1 MAIRSGLVVC
11 LILLGSGGRAA
22 ADARTAEILMGE
34 CQKHFNAMEYELASS
49 KCEAAL
55 KADPTVVGSMRYLA
69 VINRAIGKKTG
80 EQRYY
85 QQCIAWA
92 EMYLRERP
100 TGKYTDRMR
109 DEINACRKAL
119 GQRAL
124 PKIDTQGQT
133 GALVITCDVEGA
145 TVTID
150 DLKRGGTPMNP
161 VQVTPGRHTITIYKF
176 GYIPFTTTV
185 DVITKQIQ
193 EVKVTLVR
201 DPNAP
206 TEPTGPTGPTKT
218 PGGEPI
224 IERGVVKLEC
234 QASGFRVSVDGK
246 PRELTP
252 EGTFE
257 SDTGLRVIRVEAEGY
272 DAWERRVAVVR
283 GQTREVKVTLRPLT
297 ARVTAKKWAWSL
309 TAVAAVMAASGAT
322 FGVLENQK
330 FNRAEDLFQQGRRG
344 LVDPTLRT
352 KIADAKSTGDKYKII
367 SSVSIAVGLA
377 ALAGAVYFWIR
388 EHGDERP
395 VGEPPALA
403 LTPSLLPGG
412 AGLVF
417 TRGFGR

>member
-1 MAIRSGLVVC
+1 MTRRSGLVVC
-11 LILLGSGGRAA
+11 LILLGSSGRAV
-22 ADARTAEILMGE
+22 ADSRTAEILMGE
-34 CQKHFNAMEYELASS
+34 CQKHFNAMEHELASS

-55 KADPTVVGSMRYLA
+55 KADPSVVGAMRYLA
-69 VINRAIGKKTG
+69 VINRALGKKTG

-85 QQCIAWA
+85 SQCIAWA

-100 TGKYTDRMR
+100 TGKFTDRMR

-119 GQRAL
+119 GQREL

-133 GALVITCDVEGA
+133 GALVITCDVDGA

-150 DLKRGGTPMNP
+150 ELKRGGTPMNP
-161 VQVTPGRHTITIYKF
+161 VQVTPGRHAVTVYKF

-206 TEPTGPTGPTKT
+206 TAPTGPTKT
-218 PGGEPI
+218 VPSGEPT
-224 IERGVVKLEC
+224 IERGAVKIEC
-234 QASGFRVSVDGK
+234 QVPTISVTVDGK
-246 PRELTP
+246 AQTLTP
-252 EGTFE
+252 EGTFDYE
-257 SDTGLRVIRVEAEGY
+257 PGIHVIHVEAEGY
-272 DAWERRVAVVR
+272 DSWERRIAVVR
-283 GQTREVKVTLRPLT
+283 GQVREVKVKLRPLA
-297 ARVTAKKWAWSL
+297 ARTTAKKWAWSL
-309 TAVAAVMAASGAT
+309 TAVAAVTAASGVT
-322 FGVLENQK
+322 FGLLESQK
-330 FNRAEDLFQQGRRG
+330 FNRAQDLYEQGKRG
-344 LVDPTLRT
+344 LQAPDLRR
-352 KIADAKSTGDKYKII
+352 KIGDAKTTGDRYKII
-367 SSVSIAVGLA
+367 SSVSIAVSLA

-395 VGEPPALA
+395 AGEPPALA

>member
-1 MAIRSGLVVC
+1 MLRRSGLVVC
-11 LILLGSGGRAA
+11 LIVLGTSGRAF
-22 ADARTAEILMGE
+22 ADARTAEILMAE

-55 KADPTVVGSMRYLA
+55 KSDPTVVGAMRYLA

-100 TGKYTDRMR
+100 TGKFTDRLR

-119 GQRAL
+119 GQREL

-133 GALVITCDVEGA
+133 GALVITCDVDGA

-161 VQVTPGRHTITIYKF
+161 VQVTPGRHTVTVYKF

-185 DVITKQIQ
+185 DIVTKQIH

-206 TEPTGPTGPTKT
+206 QEPVARPVGA
-218 PGGEPI
+218 GEPS
-224 IERGVVKLEC
+224 IERGVVKLDC
-234 QASGFRVSVDGK
+234 QEPGIKVSVDGK
-246 PRELTP
+246 IQTLTP
-252 EGTFE
+252 DGTFDYE
-257 SDTGLRVIRVEAEGY
+257 PGIHVIRVEAEGY
-272 DAWERRVAVVR
+272 DTWERRVAVVR
-283 GQTREVKVTLRPLT
+283 GQVRDVKVKLRPLT
-297 ARVTAKKWAWSL
+297 ARTTAKKWAWSL
-309 TAVAAVMAASGAT
+309 TAVAAVTAASGVT
-322 FGVLENQK
+322 FGLLENK
-330 FNRAEDLFQQGRRG
+330 SFNRAEDYFEQGRRG
-344 LVDPTLRT
+344 LLVPDLRK
-352 KIADAKSTGDKYKII
+352 KIADANAEANRYKII
-367 SSVSIAVGLA
+367 SSISIAVSLA

-403 LTPSLLPGG
+403 LTPSLVPGG

-417 TRGFGR
+417 ARGFGR